1 MDKNQN
7 ANKAELY
14 SGNRQTVG
22 DRLKEYMRKNN
33 AKQVDI
39 IEKASPFFTDN
50 LKITKTDL
58 SQYIN
63 NKTEPRSDKLHLL
76 AKALNVDEAWLLGF
90 DKNKHTSP
98 VTYPTQGDDYSIND
112 DLSSYEI
119 KPKNM
124 VETTTKHI
132 PLIGEIACGD
142 PITAEENV
150 EEYITHVFPKGQVPS
165 GDLIDLRAKGHS
177 MEPTIPDGSIVTI
190 RLQPEVE
197 DGEIAAVQVN
207 GDTEATLKRVKHID
221 GLVMLKP
228 DNDAYDPIIITPSNP
243 ATIIGKAI
251 QFTSKL

>member
-1 MDKNQN
+1 MSTSFLIFFRVFIVYNEKTNIINIEGGAQMPR
-7 ANKAELY
+7 NKLSDPEKIA
-14 SGNRQTVG
+14 
-22 DRLKEYMRKNN
+22 RKT
-33 AKQVDI
+33 I
-39 IEKASPFFTDN
+39 SEN
-50 LKITKTDL
+50 LKYYSRNYTQKQLAEITGIPASTLSGYFAQRSTPNAGALEKIATVLGVKKSDL
-58 SQYIN
+58 DPRYKIN
-63 NKTEPRSDKLHLL
+63 QTSFPSNTEYLYQSDSV
-76 AKALNVDEAWLLGF
+76 A
-90 DKNKHTSP
+90 
-98 VTYPTQGDDYSIND
+98 
-112 DLSSYEI
+112 
-119 KPKNM
+119 
-124 VETTTKHI
+124 KHI

-165 GDLIDLRAKGHS
+165 GELIDLRAKGHS

-228 DNDAYDPIIITPSNP
+228 DNDAYDPIIITPNNP

>member
-1 MDKNQN
+1 MQDSKDYSLSHYIGNKIKQFRIERGYTVEEL
-7 ANKAELY
+7 ANKLGTSRPTVTRYENGTRKANQDVLFELA
-14 SGNRQTVG
+14 N
-22 DRLKEYMRKNN
+22 
-33 AKQVDI
+33 I
-39 IEKASPFFTDN
+39 F
-50 LKITKTDL
+50 
-58 SQYIN
+58 
-63 NKTEPRSDKLHLL
+63 NKTLDDFFPPKDNAQS
-76 AKALNVDEAWLLGF
+76 A
-90 DKNKHTSP
+90 
-98 VTYPTQGDDYSIND
+98 TYPTQGDDYSIND

-150 EEYITHVFPKGQVPS
+150 EEYITHVFPKGQVSS
-165 GDLIDLRAKGHS
+165 GELIDLRAKGHS

-207 GDTEATLKRVKHID
+207 GDTEATLKRVKHIN

-228 DNDAYDPIIITPSNP
+228 DNDAYDPIIITPNNP